1 MNVIQRIKNFF
12 KRGGYALSGKDL
24 KTINDHPKVNI
35 DPNELARIERNL
47 RQYEG
52 DYPQIEYVN
61 SNGESKQRDYMTL
74 NLRKLSAD
82 VLSGLVF
89 NEQCEVTVSDAKD
102 KEKKENSYKS
112 AHEFIQHV
120 FEHNRFKKN
129 LADYLEPTFALGG
142 LTVRPYVDN
151 ESGGI
156 EFSWALANAF
166 YPLRSNSNGISE
178 GVMKSVTTKIDGN
191 RTIYYTLLEFHEWE
205 KDNEGKSLYVITNEL
220 YKSESHSEVG
230 KRVPL
235 NEVYEGL
242 QERTTLRGLSR
253 PLFNYLKPSGFN
265 NINPHSPLGLG
276 ITDNSISTLKKIND
290 TYDQFWWEIKMGQR
304 TVFVNDQMLNVLP
317 DESGN
322 LPRQIFDPDVNVYKS
337 TTMGDQGDAVK
348 DVTSDIRTEQYI
360 AAINQSLRTLE
371 MELKLSVGTFSFDGR
386 STKTATEIVSENDLT
401 YRTRNDHVYEV
412 EQFIKGLVVS
422 VLELAKAT
430 TWNGKQLF
438 EDEIPTFEHIGVNF
452 DDGVFQDRS
461 ALLKFYGQAKTFG
474 LIPTVEIIQRVFKVP
489 KDTAKEW
496 LEEIENEQAIM
507 DPTQINERTARH
519 MFGDEE

>member
-1 MNVIQRIKNFF
+1 MQRIKNFF

-24 KTINDHPKVNI
+24 KHINDHPKINI

-47 RQYEG
+47 KQYEG
-52 DYPQIEYVN
+52 DYPQVEYVN
-61 SNGESKQRDYMTL
+61 SYGDKQKRDYMAL

-89 NEQCEVTVSDAKD
+89 NEQCEITVSGAKEEED
-102 KEKKENSYKS
+102 KENKYKS

-142 LTVRPYVDN
+142 MTVRPYVDA
-151 ESGGI
+151 ESGEI

-166 YPLRSNSNGISE
+166 YPLRNNSNGISE
-178 GVMKSVTTKIDGN
+178 GVMKSVTNKMDGN

-205 KDNEGKSLYVITNEL
+205 KDQEGNNIYVITNEL
-220 YKSESHSEVG
+220 YKSESPGEVG

-235 NEVYEGL
+235 NEIYEGL
-242 QERTTLRGLSR
+242 QEVSYIPGLSR

-276 ITDNSISTLKKIND
+276 IADNAVPTLKKIND

-304 TVFVNDQMLNVLP
+304 TVFVSDKMLKTRPGKDGLP
-317 DESGN
+317 
-322 LPRQIFDPDVNVYKS
+322 PRQVFDADTNVYK
-337 TTMGDQGDAVK
+337 MAKMEFDQEFIK
-348 DVTSDIRTEQYI
+348 DVTNDIRTEQYI
-360 AAINQSLRTLE
+360 SAINQSFRTLE

-386 STKTATEIVSENDLT
+386 SMKTATEIVSENDLT

-412 EQFIKGLVVS
+412 EQFIKGLIVS

-438 EDEIPTFEHIGVNF
+438 DGEIPTHEHIGVDF
-452 DDGVFQDRS
+452 DDGVFQDRG
-461 ALLKFYGQAKTFG
+461 ALLRHYIQAKQGG
-474 LIPTVEIIQRVFKVP
+474 LIPTVEALKRIWKLPQK
-489 KDTAKEW
+489 AAEEW
-496 LEEIENEQAIM
+496 YEQIIM
-507 DPTQINERTARH
+507 DQTDMDPMEITSRRERREL
-519 MFGDEE
+519 GDEE